1 MAKTSERI
9 QARPSIPLLL
19 QCSFCLWV
27 GCLLSGHFCGLS
39 STVVVA
45 LGSAG
50 VLLICVLLLFSN
62 RTAPFIRNVA
72 ARLVFVGLGMLL
84 VAAQFQSL
92 HTKRAALMNS
102 DPASYTMRVLDDPAK
117 GQFGYRATAL
127 AWKSDLNVIDRTAA
141 SFKVQ
146 ILFNDD
152 ELGFG
157 DEFQTEVVF
166 SDADEASLPYFDQQG
181 LAVRC
186 KLSHTQRVD
195 PSNLGMLTDIRDQHT
210 STVDALLDAPWVDG
224 NGSAVLKALVV
235 GDRRALFD
243 GDVYGDVKVAGLAHL
258 VAVSGA
264 HLVIVTGLVG
274 CALKVLRA
282 PRRTACAVQFA
293 FLAGYLVMVGF
304 PISCI
309 RAAIMSMI
317 GLFSLAF
324 SRRSYALGSLGA
336 TILVLLVLDASAA
349 FSVSFALSALST
361 LGIVLF
367 TPKFCSWLPN
377 TGKWVESFVFE
388 PLAMTCAAILVTFP
402 LSVSS
407 FSQFSLVSPISNV
420 LAAPLI
426 TATCALGVL
435 SFMAM
440 PFAPLCS
447 VFLFCSYG
455 CAAAFTKVVQLLAS
469 VPYASVPLDLPFI
482 PMAFCSVA
490 LCVVLWGVWPKTLPC
505 KTIGCLLLVVLLLG
519 AGLRIA
525 DARSTSVTML
535 DVGQGDAFLVKSEGT
550 TMLIDTGNQPKKLY
564 AGLARHG
571 VQHLDAVVIS
581 HADDDHCGC
590 LADLRGVVDVEE
602 VYVARGMDELGTG
615 KSQGL
620 IKDAKSVVR
629 EDEVKELSAGDSISL
644 GAVSFTVLSPSV
656 LEDEGENEDSLCLI
670 GESDLNRDGKTEWRM
685 LFAGDAETNVLDKLA
700 NMNVLNDIDI
710 LKVSH
715 HGSKASLDDKVLGAM
730 KPEIALI
737 SVGERNRYGH
747 PAPNTLN
754 LLADSDVQVFRS
766 DAQGDVVC
774 SLTMDNIAVTAMK

>member
-1 MAKTSERI
+1 MA
-9 QARPSIPLLL
+9 
-19 QCSFCLWV
+19 
-27 GCLLSGHFCGLS
+27 
-39 STVVVA
+39 STVVVV
-45 LGSAG
+45 LGSVGA
-50 VLLICVLLLFSN
+50 LLICILLLLSN
-62 RTAPFIRNVA
+62 RSAPLIRNVA
-72 ARLVFVGLGMLL
+72 VRLLFVGLGMLL

-92 HTKRAALMNS
+92 HTKRAALIDS
-102 DPASYTMRVLDDPAK
+102 EAATYTMRILDDPAK

-127 AWKSDLNVIDRTAA
+127 AWKSDSNFIDRTTAL
-141 SFKVQ
+141 FKVQ
-146 ILFNDD
+146 LLFDD
-152 ELGFG
+152 DKLGFG
-157 DEFQTEVVF
+157 DEFQTEVGF
-166 SDADEASLPYFDQQG
+166 SDVDEVTVPYFDQHG
-181 LAVRC
+181 LAARC
-186 KLSHTQRVD
+186 KLSHIQRVD
-195 PSNLGMLTDIRDQHT
+195 PSNLGMLTDIRGQYT

-224 NGSAVLKALVV
+224 NGSAALKALVV

-243 GDVYGDVKVAGLAHL
+243 GDVYSDVKVAGLAHL

-264 HLVIVTGLVG
+264 HLVIVTGLIG
-274 CALKVLRA
+274 CVLKVLRA
-282 PRRTACAVQFA
+282 PRRTACAVQLV

-317 GLFSLAF
+317 GLFSFAF
-324 SRRSYALGSLGA
+324 SRRSYALGSLGV
-336 TILVLLVLDASAA
+336 TILVLLTLDVSAA

-377 TGKWVESFVFE
+377 TGKWAESFAFE

-402 LSVSS
+402 LSISS
-407 FSQFSLVSPISNV
+407 FSQFSLVSPISNI

-440 PFAPLCS
+440 PLAPLCS
-447 VFLFCSYG
+447 VLLFCSYG
-455 CAAAFTKVVQLLAS
+455 CATTFTKVVQLLAS

-490 LCVVLWGVWPKTLPC
+490 ACMVLWAVWPKTLPR
-505 KTIGCLLLVVLLLG
+505 KTIGCLFFAVLLLG

-535 DVGQGDAFLVKSEGT
+535 DVGQGDAFLVKSEGA

-620 IKDAKSVVR
+620 IKDAESVAR
-629 EDEVKELSAGDSISL
+629 EDEVKELSTGDSISL
-644 GAVSFTVLSPSV
+644 GAVSFTVLSPSA
-656 LEDEGENEDSLCLI
+656 LEDEGGNEDSLCLI

-685 LFAGDAETNVLDKLA
+685 LFAGDAETNVLDNLA
-700 NMNVLNDIDI
+700 NKSALNDIDI

-715 HGSKASLDDKVLGAM
+715 HGSKGSLDDKVLSVM

-747 PAPNTLN
+747 PAPNTLD
-754 LLADSDVQVFRS
+754 LLAESDVQVFRS
-766 DAQGDVVC
+766 DTQGDVVC
-774 SLTMDNIAVTAMK
+774 SLTMENIAVTAMK